1 MSFRDVMRNEFRFR
15 KAQSRPRTSTK
26 NMHSLEIYEALEA
39 RRQGLDLRIAKP
51 LKVNKW
57 TLEIYWTRY
66 QPN

>member
-15 KAQSRPRTSTK
+15 KAQARPRTTTK

-51 LKVNKW
+51 LKVNK
-57 TLEIYWTRY
+57 
-66 QPN
+66 